1 MRPSKFR
8 KEATTQNGIGKAL
21 VTGANGFIG
30 RKLCGDNHIGMVRV
44 LPHMDGFI
52 QGDLLDLNSLVS
64 ACRGIDVIYHCAGYA
79 HAFKKSD
86 PLIHWKINFEGTKNL
101 LQAAVICGV
110 KKFIFFSSVKT
121 GEEELTAYGNSKLAA
136 ENEVLRYGK
145 EFNIHVVNL
154 RLSMVYG
161 FGSRGNLERMIRG
174 IRRGWFPPLSNSNNQ
189 RCLIHVSDVI
199 SAAKLVAH
207 SPKASGNTYILTD
220 GNYYS
225 THYLYQEIRKALGLP
240 PASWFVPKSILKA
253 LAIFGDFVGTLTK
266 SVFPLN
272 SETLKRLTESEVYTA
287 EKIRQDLGWQSK
299 VSLEAGLKDAI
310 DSFEARKK

>member
-1 MRPSKFR
+1 MEPSQFR
-8 KEATTQNGIGKAL
+8 KEAIEHHGIEKAL

-30 RKLCGDNHIGMVRV
+30 RRLCGDNHIGMIRE
-44 LPHMDGFI
+44 LPNMDGFI
-52 QGDLLDLNSLVS
+52 QGDLLDLDSLVS
-64 ACRGIDVIYHCAGYA
+64 ACKGIDVIYHCAGYA

-86 PLIHWKINFEGTKNL
+86 PLIHWKVNFEGTKNL
-101 LQAAVICGV
+101 LHAAVICGV

-121 GEEELTAYGNSKLAA
+121 AEEELTAYGESKLAA

-174 IRRGWFPPLSNSNNQ
+174 VKRGWFPPIPDSSNQ

-199 SAAKLVAH
+199 SAAKLVAYN
-207 SPKASGNTYILTD
+207 PKASGNTYILTD

-225 THYLYQEIRKALGLP
+225 THYLYQEIRKALGLS
-240 PASWFVPKSILKA
+240 PARWFIPKSILKA
-253 LAIFGDFVGTLTK
+253 LAILGDLIGMLTK

-272 SETLKRLTESEVYTA
+272 SEAVKRLTESEVYSSD
-287 EKIRQDLGWQSK
+287 KIRQDLGWQPK
-299 VSLEAGLKDAI
+299 VSLEVGLQDSIDA
-310 DSFEARKK
+310 FEARKK